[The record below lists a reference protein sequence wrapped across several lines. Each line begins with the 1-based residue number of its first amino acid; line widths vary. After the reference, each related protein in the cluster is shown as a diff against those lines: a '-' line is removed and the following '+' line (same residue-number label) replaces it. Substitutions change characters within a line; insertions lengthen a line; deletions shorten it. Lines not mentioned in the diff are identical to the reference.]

1 MFICTAS
8 IYFRKM
14 LSSSSLICT
23 WISDFILS
31 MLFIYPNKPV
41 ETNKIKYMDHI
52 VISYNMQDNI
62 RDKIMLRFF
71 LSATLFSGILHDY
84 VFTVYPFGAPDFTPR
99 FSGVRVIRSLVL
111 CVYFVDRCLS
121 LCSFSFD
128 HCVVCPLRNLITP
141 LVSSNST
148 YILRSQTKDELIPN
162 QNNMS

>member
-1 MFICTAS
+1 
-8 IYFRKM
+8 M

-71 LSATLFSGILHDY
+71 LSATLFSGILCDY
-84 VFTVYPFGAPDFTPR
+84 VFTEELFTLSEHLTSPP
-99 FSGVRVIRSLVL
+99 VLVG
-111 CVYFVDRCLS
+111 FVL
-121 LCSFSFD
+121 FD
-128 HCVVCPLRNLITP
+128 L
-141 LVSSNST
+141 
-148 YILRSQTKDELIPN
+148 
-162 QNNMS
+162 

>member
-71 LSATLFSGILHDY
+71 LSATLFSGILCDY
-84 VFTVYPFGAPDFTPR
+84 VFTEELFTLSEHLTSPPVLVGFVLFDLQFYVY
-99 FSGVRVIRSLVL
+99 ILQI
-111 CVYFVDRCLS
+111 
-121 LCSFSFD
+121 
-128 HCVVCPLRNLITP
+128 VVCPFVLFLLTIV
-141 LVSSNST
+141 LSVL
-148 YILRSQTKDELIPN
+148 YGI
-162 QNNMS
+162 